1 MRTDDP
7 GRRFSREVKLAV
19 VQRMAAGANV
29 SKLARE
35 LGISRKGL
43 YQWQT
48 QFRVGGASALR
59 EGGRP
64 QRGAAASH
72 AQPEAGALQSSSSD
86 ELLRALARITEL
98 ERLVGQQSRTGRRD
112 HQGTGV
118 KRLWESI
125 EYLYAQKLL
134 PFDLRCAQLLA
145 GLLMT
150 LAPTSRVW
158 KTLR

>member
-7 GRRFSREVKLAV
+7 GRRFSREVKLAA
-19 VQRMAAGANV
+19 VQRMAAGASV

-43 YQWQT
+43 YQWQK

-72 AQPEAGALQSSSSD
+72 EQPEAGALQSSASD
-86 ELLRALARITEL
+86 ELLRALARIAEL
-98 ERLVGQQSRTGRRD
+98 ERLVGQQAADIDFFQRALQHVETARQRSGKPG
-112 HQGTGV
+112 GTASTRSS
-118 KRLWESI
+118 KR
-125 EYLYAQKLL
+125 
-134 PFDLRCAQLLA
+134 
-145 GLLMT
+145 
-150 LAPTSRVW
+150 
-158 KTLR
+158 